1 MEGMDLELDNSPAM
15 TDKKIWRQWKSHS
28 FLIEKIIEVS
38 ETQTMDLMLVFFV
51 VSSVGQHFF
60 VSPGEHW
67 RHTRYSYTDAAAQ
80 KLGKT
85 DSSWMTLNLG
95 FIMVYL
101 FISSKSLLSGMSGM
115 LGSPDRRGFCS
126 FLKRSLPAYQFEV
139 QKTNQKWSNVPTM
152 LAVPRLKQ
160 EELAKI
166 SNHFKSPKHFAKAAT
181 LHSSYHY
188 PLPIN
193 ALVMVRCDLCQICH
207 YGTLEF
213 DLYPLYTVRSTPIR
227 SQATP
232 RSKLGQYKHSKNRHK
247 NSSVL
252 VNAS

>member
-95 FIMVYL
+95 FIMVYHGL
-101 FISSKSLLSGMSGM
+101 SLQKACYPVCQECWGL
-115 LGSPDRRGFCS
+115 LTD
-126 FLKRSLPAYQFEV
+126 EV
-139 QKTNQKWSNVPTM
+139 
-152 LAVPRLKQ
+152 
-160 EELAKI
+160 
-166 SNHFKSPKHFAKAAT
+166 FA
-181 LHSSYHY
+181 
-188 PLPIN
+188 
-193 ALVMVRCDLCQICH
+193 
-207 YGTLEF
+207 
-213 DLYPLYTVRSTPIR
+213 
-227 SQATP
+227 
-232 RSKLGQYKHSKNRHK
+232 
-247 NSSVL
+247 
-252 VNAS
+252 AS